1 MKHAV
6 FSLSI
11 SLFLFFSTAGFSQS
25 AKSYAF
31 INANLFNGKENKIY
45 SGSVIFTKG
54 GRIERVGKS
63 GEPTAGYEVID
74 CEGYFLMPGLIDAH
88 SHLDNLA
95 AAKRAL
101 ETGVTTVR
109 TAGVSAFQDV
119 ALMELSRTGKIAG
132 PDVVPAG
139 VYVSPQLE
147 ETILADTRL
156 GVLLNGVR
164 TDDELKL
171 LVNVNID
178 RGAKVIK
185 TRGTERAGRADTDP
199 REQVYTEHQISVIVQ
214 EAKKRNVPV
223 MIHAHGDEGARAAV
237 LAGAKSVEHG
247 TFLSDETLRLMK
259 ERGTFLVP
267 TFITLEDL
275 TQPGGDYTGPVL

>member
-1 MKHAV
+1 MH
-6 FSLSI
+6 
-11 SLFLFFSTAGFSQS
+11 
-25 AKSYAF
+25 
-31 INANLFNGKENKIY
+31 NL
-45 SGSVIFTKG
+45 
-54 GRIERVGKS
+54 
-63 GEPTAGYEVID
+63 
-74 CEGYFLMPGLIDAH
+74 GLIDAH

-164 TDDELKL
+164 TDDELNSIGATNLLL
-171 LVNVNID
+171 LVAGVVAVRSSCSICSA
-178 RGAKVIK
+178 GHV
-185 TRGTERAGRADTDP
+185 ER
-199 REQVYTEHQISVIVQ
+199 
-214 EAKKRNVPV
+214 
-223 MIHAHGDEGARAAV
+223 
-237 LAGAKSVEHG
+237 
-247 TFLSDETLRLMK
+247 
-259 ERGTFLVP
+259 
-267 TFITLEDL
+267 
-275 TQPGGDYTGPVL
+275 